1 MAFGGQMDDAVH
13 LLVLHQFIESVEVA
27 DIHLHK
33 LIVRLVFDVLQ
44 VSEVSSIREFVEIDD
59 VIVGILVHEEANYM
73 TSDESGT
80 AGNDNCSHILFCL
93 IISFLM

>member
-33 LIVRLVFDVLQ
+33 LVVRLVFDVLQ
-44 VSEVSSIREFVEIDD
+44 VSEISSIREFVEIDD
-59 VIVGILVHEEANYM
+59 VIVWILVHEEANYM
-73 TSDESGT
+73 ASNESGT
-80 AGNDNCSHILFCL
+80 ASDNNSFHINYCSIVLL
-93 IISFLM
+93 I